1 MNTRN
6 SQVDPNILFQQAFQF
21 QQNGRLQDAEF
32 MYKNLLQISPSHI
45 GAKTM
50 LGMLYVQTERAVEGI
65 RLLKSSLIKDPKQF
79 WAHNALGVGLLN
91 TKKFQEAIFSF
102 NKALILKP
110 DYIDAYFNLGKTQRA
125 LRQYKDAIVS
135 YSKCIDLDKGYA
147 SAYNNIGTIYLDDLQ
162 EYEKSVANFQKF
174 VTLVPDS
181 SPGLYNLGT
190 ALKELKRYD
199 DALVS
204 YDRAIQLKPDY
215 AEAYCNQGVTFG
227 ELKRYDDA
235 LVSYDRAIQL
245 KPDYA
250 EAYYNQGVTFGEL
263 KRYDDALVSYDR
275 AIQLKPDYAE
285 AYYNQGVTFGEL
297 KRYDDALVSYDRA
310 IQLKPDVDYLFGNVI
325 HTKMHLCDW
334 GNLDTLVNQL
344 TEKIIKHQVSTT
356 PFITLALIDNPE
368 LQKQS
373 AETYIND
380 KHPTSN
386 ALPKIRKYL
395 KHQKIRIGYFSADFH
410 NHATMHLMA
419 ELFEYHDKN
428 KFELIAFSFG
438 PDQQDEWRQKAIS
451 NFDQFIDVRSNSDIE
466 VASLARELTIDIAV
480 DLKGFT
486 QDGRASIFAH
496 RAAPIQVNYLGYPGT
511 MGAEYMDYIIADPIL
526 IPDDKREHYSEK
538 IAYLPNSYQV
548 NVKERLISD
557 KSLSRKEV
565 GLPDNAFV
573 FCSFNNNYKITP
585 ETFDRWMRIL
595 QLVEGSILWIFKSN
609 ETAVENLKKEAELRG
624 IDSSRLVF
632 ASFLPVEEHLK
643 RIQLADLFLDTLP
656 CNAHTTASD
665 ALRVGLPVITLMG
678 ESFASRVAASL
689 LNAVGLPELITTT
702 PKGYESLAIELA
714 TKPKF
719 LREIKDK
726 LFTNLSTSPLY
737 NTKLFTQDIETA
749 YQEMYQFYQAELA
762 PDHIYVKN

>member
-190 ALKELKRYD
+190 ALK
-199 DALVS
+199 
-204 YDRAIQLKPDY
+204 
-215 AEAYCNQGVTFG
+215 
-227 ELKRYDDA
+227 
-235 LVSYDRAIQL
+235 
-245 KPDYA
+245 
-250 EAYYNQGVTFGEL
+250 EL

>member
-250 EAYYNQGVTFGEL
+250 EAYYNQGVTL
-263 KRYDDALVSYDR
+263 
-275 AIQLKPDYAE
+275 
-285 AYYNQGVTFGEL
+285 GEL

-656 CNAHTTASD
+656 YNAHTTASD

>member
-1 MNTRN
+1 
-6 SQVDPNILFQQAFQF
+6 
-21 QQNGRLQDAEF
+21 
-32 MYKNLLQISPSHI
+32 
-45 GAKTM
+45 
-50 LGMLYVQTERAVEGI
+50 
-65 RLLKSSLIKDPKQF
+65 
-79 WAHNALGVGLLN
+79 
-91 TKKFQEAIFSF
+91 
-102 NKALILKP
+102 
-110 DYIDAYFNLGKTQRA
+110 
-125 LRQYKDAIVS
+125 
-135 YSKCIDLDKGYA
+135 
-147 SAYNNIGTIYLDDLQ
+147 
-162 EYEKSVANFQKF
+162 
-174 VTLVPDS
+174 
-181 SPGLYNLGT
+181 
-190 ALKELKRYD
+190 
-199 DALVS
+199 
-204 YDRAIQLKPDY
+204 
-215 AEAYCNQGVTFG
+215 VTFG

>member
-181 SPGLYNLGT
+181 SLGLYNLGT

-215 AEAYCNQGVTFG
+215 AEAY
-227 ELKRYDDA
+227 
-235 LVSYDRAIQL
+235 S
-245 KPDYA
+245 
-250 EAYYNQGVTFGEL
+250 NQGVTFGEL

-419 ELFEYHDKN
+419 ELFECHDKN

-451 NFDQFIDVRSNSDIE
+451 SFDQFIDVRSNSDIE

-486 QDGRASIFAH
+486 RDGRASIFAH

-762 PDHIYVKN
+762 PDHIYVKS

>member
-215 AEAYCNQGVTFG
+215 AEAYC
-227 ELKRYDDA
+227 
-235 LVSYDRAIQL
+235 
-245 KPDYA
+245 
-250 EAYYNQGVTFGEL
+250 NQGVTFGEL

>member
-21 QQNGRLQDAEF
+21 QQNGRLQDAEL

-110 DYIDAYFNLGKTQRA
+110 DYIDSYFNLGKTQRA

-147 SAYNNIGTIYLDDLQ
+147 SAYNNIGTIYLEDLK
-162 EYEKSVANFQKF
+162 EYEKSVANFQQF

-181 SPGLYNLGT
+181 SLGLCNLGA
-190 ALKELKRYD
+190 ALKEL
-199 DALVS
+199 
-204 YDRAIQLKPDY
+204 
-215 AEAYCNQGVTFG
+215 N
-227 ELKRYDDA
+227 RYDDA

-310 IQLKPDVDYLFGNVI
+310 IQLKPEVDYLLGNVI

-334 GNLDTLVNQL
+334 LNLDILVNQL
-344 TEKIIKHQVSTT
+344 TEKIMKHEIATM
-356 PFITLALIDNPE
+356 PFIALALIDDPE

-373 AETYIND
+373 AEIRIND
-380 KHPTSN
+380 KYPISN
-386 ALPKIRKYL
+386 TLPKISKYP
-395 KHQKIRIGYFSADFH
+395 KHQKIRIGYFSADFC
-410 NHATMHLMA
+410 NHPVSYLTA
-419 ELFEYHDKN
+419 ELFELHNRDQ
-428 KFELIAFSFG
+428 FEIIAFSFG
-438 PDQQDEWRQKAIS
+438 LNTQDSMRHRLEKG
-451 NFDQFIDVRSNSDIE
+451 FDKFIDVSEKSDTQITL
-466 VASLARELTIDIAV
+466 LAREMEIDIAV
-480 DLKGFT
+480 DLSGFT
-486 QDGRASIFAH
+486 RGCRVGIFAM

-511 MGAEYMDYIIADPIL
+511 MGAEYIDYIVADPTL
-526 IPDDKREHYSEK
+526 IPAEEQCHYSERVV
-538 IAYLPNSYQV
+538 YLPNTYMINDSTLKPSEEQF
-548 NVKERLISD
+548 
-557 KSLSRKEV
+557 SRKNFE
-565 GLPDNAFV
+565 LPENSFIFACFNA
-573 FCSFNNNYKITP
+573 SYKITP
-585 ETFDRWMRIL
+585 ATFSVWMRIL
-595 QLVEGSILWIFKSN
+595 GAVDNSVLWLSGMDQ
-609 ETAVENLKKEAELRG
+609 TAINNLKNKANECG
-624 IDSSRLVF
+624 INIDRIIF
-632 ASFLPVEEHLK
+632 ASRVPSLSDHLN
-643 RIQLADLFLDTLP
+643 RIKLADLFLDTFP
-656 CNAHTTASD
+656 YNAHTTSND
-665 ALRVGLPVITLMG
+665 ALRVGLPILTLIG
-678 ESFASRVAASL
+678 KSFASRVAGSL
-689 LNAVGLPELITTT
+689 LNAVGLPELITITQE
-702 PKGYESLAIELA
+702 KYESLAIELA
-714 TKPKF
+714 TNPEQLEK
-719 LREIKDK
+719 IKTK
-726 LFTNLSTSPLY
+726 LVANLPSSPLC
-737 NTKLFTQDIETA
+737 NTKLFAHHIELA

>member
-190 ALKELKRYD
+190 ALK
-199 DALVS
+199 
-204 YDRAIQLKPDY
+204 
-215 AEAYCNQGVTFG
+215 
-227 ELKRYDDA
+227 
-235 LVSYDRAIQL
+235 
-245 KPDYA
+245 
-250 EAYYNQGVTFGEL
+250 
-263 KRYDDALVSYDR
+263 
-275 AIQLKPDYAE
+275 
-285 AYYNQGVTFGEL
+285 EL